1 MKKFTAIVVSLLMA
15 GAIFAQTKS
24 LDTNNGYYI
33 YLKGTNTKLTDEEY
47 LNYAKVVETDTYNK
61 YINDEFQWDEQFTL
75 LKQKFDKLMS
85 DADLSSVYTIVTSVD
100 FGDYDFTNEGFP
112 VSIGEGTF
120 FSIDTFFNS
129 FYYATKDSVFRK
141 EIALKLDSFNTYN
154 FFAMPKSEAKT
165 FLQGRKSSSGSVNRS
180 VTLQITYKIAA
191 FDSKEFKSFKDLA
204 LSNDYL
210 PIVGIIEKIEV
221 FDASNSRNVK
231 KIGELIKK

>member
-24 LDTNNGYYI
+24 LDKNNGYYI

-61 YINDEFQWDEQFTL
+61 YKNDEFEWDEQFTL
-75 LKQKFDKLMS
+75 LKQKFDKLIS

-120 FSIDTFFNS
+120 FPLDTFWNS
-129 FYYATKDSVFRK
+129 WDATKDSVFRK
-141 EIALKLDSFNTYN
+141 EIAFKLDSFNTYN

-165 FLQGRKSSSGSVNRS
+165 FLQGRKSSSGKVNRT

-191 FDSKEFKSFKDLA
+191 FDSKEFKSFKDIA

-221 FDASNSRNVK
+221 FDASNSKNVK